1 MCSYNCELIGG
12 NSMKTENGNQEIEV
26 EIYLVSDIQKK
37 LRCSKNKAYEI
48 VKKGYSERLFS
59 VIKIGNEYRISR
71 KSFDF
76 WLDNQHLM
84 NRNQ

>member
-1 MCSYNCELIGG
+1 MCAYNCELIGG

-48 VKKGYSERLFS
+48 VKKGIRRDCL
-59 VIKIGNEYRISR
+59 V
-71 KSFDF
+71 
-76 WLDNQHLM
+76 
-84 NRNQ
+84 